1 MNDYNVII
9 KVSIPDCNDE
19 QEAINFVADNVGLS
33 EFNLEVNGDRESA
46 RKYINVGVSMPIVD
60 KLRKAFEEPHKDCGI
75 ENLRD
80 WIKARGFQIQMIHEQ
95 EEMGLQSSNGCHH
108 CAYIE
113 NLLNALLIG

>member
-1 MNDYNVII
+1 MTDR
-9 KVSIPDCNDE
+9 
-19 QEAINFVADNVGLS
+19 
-33 EFNLEVNGDRESA
+33 DRESA

-80 WIKARGFQIQMIHEQ
+80 WIKARGFQIQMIHKH